1 MFLSFFSIVLLK
13 SITPLCESCYL
24 THKISLLLFWSTST
38 FPSKRMGSYFW
49 QQGSWVTIQQL
60 RDLWHVQSV
69 GLVVTGENMRRQK
82 IHLITVS
89 WTSLFTWAKKIGI
102 SAIGYTGVKRKVIRI
117 FFTYLTERICNNS
130 PVDNG
135 WKLYLFKVL
144 CSTCLTQCSLR
155 IPDVYC
161 FVLSSFSKTIF
172 PAIHG
177 CNAAKCL
184 TYPRFENGGKNS
196 VFTVILQLSKW
207 QVIEV
212 SEESR
217 SHRVSTTPRRAHWR
231 YKVDIHQFTE
241 GS

>member
-1 MFLSFFSIVLLK
+1 MWKLLPDPQNQSLIILEYKYISKQENGVIFLAAGLLGNNSTIK
-13 SITPLCESCYL
+13 GLMTCTKCRTCRHWWKHEKAKNPL
-24 THKISLLLFWSTST
+24 THC
-38 FPSKRMGSYFW
+38 
-49 QQGSWVTIQQL
+49 
-60 RDLWHVQSV
+60 
-69 GLVVTGENMRRQK
+69 
-82 IHLITVS
+82 VS
-89 WTSLFTWAKKIGI
+89 WASLFTWAKKIGI

-217 SHRVSTTPRRAHWR
+217 SHRVSTTPWRAHWR